1 MTHFTQTPAQFNI
14 AGIIGDS
21 FQLILDFDVNFTGW
35 TWNSYIIDEDG
46 TELTNFTISTI
57 GAGSLG
63 KLKLVLTGTQTT
75 LLLPKR
81 YSWYLKQTNNGSER
95 IWVAG
100 TYTLY
105 SKHDAIPGIFRENYY
120 LYTGSTIKISNTSS
134 GVTAVVL

>member
-21 FQLILDFDVNFTGW
+21 FQLILDFDVNITGW

-63 KLKLVLTGTQTT
+63 KLKLVMTGTQTA
-75 LLLPKR
+75 LLSPKR
-81 YSWYLKQTNNGSER
+81 YAWYLKQTNDGLER

-100 TYTLY
+100 TATWYG
-105 SKHDAIPGIFRENYY
+105 KHEAMAFRENYY
-120 LYTGSTIKISNTSS
+120 LYTGSTVAISTTSS